1 MSLSAYSIATQG
13 LTAAPLV
20 IALQGFVVVEVP
32 LEVSGG
38 GGGGGGRVREKV
50 KAARRLNDFL
60 DRVLREE
67 IEAELVEDALEAAK
81 ALSSEGASTRK
92 ALTEAV
98 EEFAEERS
106 LPDVKAFV
114 SKALAAVEEQLRKRE
129 AEEEEEFIVL
139 KLLFS

>member
-1 MSLSAYSIATQG
+1 MSLSAYSVATQG
-13 LTAAPLV
+13 LAAAPLV

-32 LEVSGG
+32 LVVS

-81 ALSSEGASTRK
+81 ALSYEGASTRE

-98 EEFAEERS
+98 EEFAEERG
-106 LPDVKAFV
+106 LPNVRVIV
-114 SKALAAVEEQLRKRE
+114 SKALAAVEAQLRKRE

>member
-1 MSLSAYSIATQG
+1 MSLSAYSVATQG

-32 LEVSGG
+32 LVVS

-81 ALSSEGASTRK
+81 ALSSEGASTRE

-106 LPDVKAFV
+106 LPDVRAIV

>member
-1 MSLSAYSIATQG
+1 MSLSAYSVATQG

-32 LEVSGG
+32 LVVS

-67 IEAELVEDALEAAK
+67 IEVELVEDALEAAK
-81 ALSSEGASTRK
+81 ALSSEGVSIRE

-98 EEFAEERS
+98 KEFAEERS
-106 LPDVKAFV
+106 LTDVRTIV
-114 SKALAAVEEQLRKRE
+114 SKALAVVEEQLRKRE